1 MVSLGNR
8 ITEFQ
13 RIISI
18 RVPEINKD
26 QNLLRNYYYSIIE
39 QFLPK
44 SKKNIEILQFTFDEV
59 ENFFI
64 IINDVRFIIKCDGE
78 FYGLINH
85 FENYLFN
92 HLLSKSTFNMT
103 VDLIPVMLTPEDK
116 EKMIQRGHQI
126 KNLSQRYEYWK
137 KISIYRYI
145 DDYFVLRITTSDETF
160 IIDEI
165 QN

>member
-1 MVSLGNR
+1 VVSLGSR

-26 QNLLRNYYYSIIE
+26 QNLLRNYYYSIIK

-44 SKKNIEILQFTFDEV
+44 SEKNIEALHFTFDEV

-64 IINDVRFIIKCDGE
+64 IINGVRFVIKCGGE

-85 FENYLFN
+85 FEDYLFN
-92 HLLSKSTFNMT
+92 HLLSKSTFNIS
-103 VDLIPVMLTPEDK
+103 VDLIPVMLTSEDK

-126 KNLSQRYEYWK
+126 KDPSQRYEYWK
-137 KISIYRYI
+137 NISIYKYI
-145 DDYFVLRITTSDETF
+145 DNYFVLRINTSDETF
-160 IIDEI
+160 ILDEI